1 MNSSSLRNT
10 GPASRER
17 MPIPRPSFNLYAIR
31 ADFPALHQRIHG
43 RPLVYLDSA
52 ATALKPHPVIE
63 AVVGAYTRDC
73 ANVHR
78 GVHTLADRASTAF
91 EAARGKVARFIHA
104 RSPREVVFVRG
115 ATEAINLVAQSYA
128 RPRLRPGDEVLVTQ
142 LEHHSNLVPWQVVC
156 QQTGARLVVVPV
168 TERGEV
174 EIEAFRQRL
183 THRTRVVAV
192 AHASNVLGTVLPVRL
207 IALLAHA
214 RGATV
219 VVDGAQAV
227 PHLGV
232 DVQDL
237 VCDFYAFSGHK
248 LYGPTGIGVL
258 YGREDLLSAMPPY
271 QTGGEMI
278 LSVSFERTLY
288 QDPPRRFEAGTPDIA
303 GAIGLGAAVDYLE
316 RIGQEPREEHERKL
330 LEHGR
335 EVLGRIP
342 RVRLVGNPA
351 SRVGVLSFVLEG
363 AHAHDIGT
371 VADAHGV
378 AIRTGQLCAEPL
390 LMAYGLPAVA
400 RASVGIYNTL
410 DDLEALGE
418 AVAEA
423 GKVLT

>member
-1 MNSSSLRNT
+1 
-10 GPASRER
+10 
-17 MPIPRPSFNLYAIR
+17 
-31 ADFPALHQRIHG
+31 
-43 RPLVYLDSA
+43 
-52 ATALKPHPVIE
+52 
-63 AVVGAYTRDC
+63 
-73 ANVHR
+73 
-78 GVHTLADRASTAF
+78 
-91 EAARGKVARFIHA
+91 
-104 RSPREVVFVRG
+104 
-115 ATEAINLVAQSYA
+115 
-128 RPRLRPGDEVLVTQ
+128 
-142 LEHHSNLVPWQVVC
+142 
-156 QQTGARLVVVPV
+156 V
-168 TERGEV
+168 TERGEI
-174 EIEAFRQRL
+174 EIEAIRQRL

-219 VVDGAQAV
+219 VVDGAQAI

-258 YGREDLLSAMPPY
+258 YGREELLSAMPPY

-278 LSVSFERTLY
+278 RSVAFEATLY
-288 QDPPRRFEAGTPDIA
+288 QDPPHRFEAGTPHIA

-316 RIGQEPREEHERKL
+316 RIGREQHEEHEQEL
-330 LEHGR
+330 LGYGAEL
-335 EVLGRIP
+335 LGRIP
-342 RVRLVGNPA
+342 RVRLLGNPA

-371 VADAHGV
+371 VADSHGV

-390 LMAYGLPAVA
+390 LTAYGLPAVA
-400 RASVGIYNTL
+400 RASVGIYNTR
-410 DDLEALGE
+410 DDLEALAE